1 MISAIVLA
9 AGLSKRMELGNKLL
23 LEKNKIT
30 IIENT
35 IREVKASKVDEIIVV
50 LGKDSAI
57 FKKKINDKTIVYV
70 TNKDYSKGISTS
82 IKKGLEKVNKKSIA
96 TIICL
101 GDMPSIKT
109 STYNE
114 IIDKFYN
121 SKNQNIIP
129 YFKSMQGNPVLFN
142 KVYFEKLKEIKG
154 DKGAKFLIKKYS
166 KDFLKLQLTDQ
177 YILKDIDNAAQ
188 YYRYLDNE

>member
-57 FKKKINDKTIVYV
+57 FKKK
-70 TNKDYSKGISTS
+70 NK
-82 IKKGLEKVNKKSIA
+82 
-96 TIICL
+96 
-101 GDMPSIKT
+101 
-109 STYNE
+109 
-114 IIDKFYN
+114 
-121 SKNQNIIP
+121 
-129 YFKSMQGNPVLFN
+129 
-142 KVYFEKLKEIKG
+142 
-154 DKGAKFLIKKYS
+154 
-166 KDFLKLQLTDQ
+166 
-177 YILKDIDNAAQ
+177 
-188 YYRYLDNE
+188 

>member
-9 AGLSKRMELGNKLL
+9 AGLSKRMKLGNKLL

-35 IREVKASKVDEIIVV
+35 IREVKASKAAEIIVV

-70 TNKDYSKGISTS
+70 TNKDYNNGISTS

-109 STYNE
+109 VTYNK

-121 SKNQNIIP
+121 SKNRNIIP
-129 YFKSMQGNPVLFN
+129 YFKSMQ
-142 KVYFEKLKEIKG
+142 VYFEKLKEIKG
-154 DKGAKFLIKKYS
+154 DNGAKFLIKKYS
-166 KDFLKLQLTDQ
+166 KDFLKLQVTDQ
-177 YILKDIDNAAQ
+177 YILKDIDNADQ
-188 YYRYLDNE
+188 YYGYLDNE

>member
-35 IREVKASKVDEIIVV
+35 IRKVKASKVDEIIVV

-96 TIICL
+96 AIICL
-101 GDMPSIKT
+101 GDMHSIKT
-109 STYNE
+109 VTYNK

-166 KDFLKLQLTDQ
+166 KDFLKLQVTDQ

>member
-9 AGLSKRMELGNKLL
+9 AGLSKRMKLGNKLL

-35 IREVKASKVDEIIVV
+35 IREVKASKAAEIIVV

-70 TNKDYSKGISTS
+70 TNKDYNNGISTS

-109 STYNE
+109 DTYNK

-129 YFKSMQGNPVLFN
+129 YFNSMQGNPVLFN

-154 DKGAKFLIKKYS
+154 DNGAKFLIKKYS
-166 KDFLKLQLTDQ
+166 KDFLKLQVTDQ
-177 YILKDIDNAAQ
+177 YILKDIDNADQ
-188 YYRYLDNE
+188 YYGYLDNE

>member
-35 IREVKASKVDEIIVV
+35 IRGVKASKIDEIIVV

-70 TNKDYSKGISTS
+70 INRNYSNGISTS

-109 STYNE
+109 STYDK
-114 IIDKFYN
+114 IIDTFYN
-121 SKNQNIIP
+121 SQNKNIIP
-129 YFKSMQGNPVLFN
+129 YFKSIQGNPVLFN

-154 DKGAKFLIKKYS
+154 DKGAKFLIEKHS
-166 KDFLKLQLTDQ
+166 KDFLKLQVTDQ

-188 YYRYLDNE
+188 YYGYLDNE